1 MMHHNDTIAAVA
13 TAPGEGAIALIRVS
27 GPEAPQIA
35 EKVFRRALNR
45 PRVAEL
51 RQLTDA
57 AGNVVDHVLAT
68 YFPGPNSYTGESM
81 LEIGCHGGILITK
94 QVLDAI
100 LAAGARSAGPGE
112 FTQRAFLNGKMD
124 LTQAEAVMDIISAQ
138 TTLAL
143 RAANLQLEGRLGKEI
158 HAIRD
163 DLLGVLAHME
173 AYIDFPEEDIDPETG
188 EALRSRMMGIK
199 TRLDRLLSTADQ
211 GRILRQGARTVI
223 CGLPNAGKSS
233 LLNVLLGFDR
243 AIVSETPGTTR
254 DTIEE
259 VINLRGLPLRLVDTA
274 GIRATDDAIEKQG
287 VARSE
292 AALLGADLILE
303 VVDASQPVAGR
314 VKIPEEATKHRVLI
328 LNKSDLPIHA
338 DWKDVEG
345 IRISCSTGDGIDALS
360 DQLFDLLSQGGGA
373 FGADLVAINARHQ
386 ACLQLAKTSLEA
398 AHAESINGASAEF
411 VSLEL
416 RASMDHVGDVV
427 GRLDTEDLLG
437 EIFSQFCIGK

>member
-1 MMHHNDTIAAVA
+1 MHQDTIAAVA

-27 GPEAPQIA
+27 GPDVSLIA
-35 EKVFRRALNR
+35 ETVFRRALNR

-51 RQLTDA
+51 RHLTDA
-57 AGNVVDHVLAT
+57 VGNVVDHVLVS

-81 LEIGCHGGILITK
+81 MEIGCHGGILITK

-158 HAIRD
+158 HAIRN

-188 EALRSRMMGIK
+188 EALRSRMRDIQ
-199 TRLDRLLSTADQ
+199 TRLERLLSTADQ

-243 AIVSETPGTTR
+243 AIVSETPGT
-254 DTIEE
+254 IEE

-274 GIRATDDAIEKQG
+274 GIRATEDAIEKQG

-303 VVDASQPVAGR
+303 VVDASQPSVGR
-314 VKIPEEATKHRVLI
+314 VVIPEEATKHRVLI
-328 LNKSDLPIHA
+328 LNKSDLPPHT
-338 DWKDVEG
+338 DWSGVEG
-345 IRISCSTGDGIDALS
+345 IWISCSTGEGIELLS
-360 DQLFDLLSQGGGA
+360 DRLFELLSQGSGA

-386 ACLQLAKTSLEA
+386 ACLQLAKSSLEA
-398 AHAESINGASAEF
+398 AHAESMKGASAEF

-416 RASMDHVGDVV
+416 RAAMDHVGDVV